1 MRLVRF
7 DDPAEGIALELHPL
21 LSVVSG
27 LPVASRQRLL
37 NALAAIPRG
46 QDPGVGGQ
54 LEVHGVLLD
63 LDRGTLELLELDED
77 LDVVLRAEDL
87 PRPAHPEPESEI
99 PDPPDRSEELAAA
112 AARVREAADRRAEL
126 ETVRAQAQARL
137 AELAA
142 QRAELSRRLDEARQG
157 LDDYAAAGLK
167 VAEDELEALQ
177 LRAREA
183 AIAKHEAARRHIEE
197 QLERLVAEVDDLR
210 QRMRGPSV
218 AEVAAVRA
226 ALDGLLAA
234 LDPTMIPSPEAVKL
248 ADELSSVARQLAAAE
263 PDDSERDSTSGL
275 LEELTARRD
284 AAYDAM
290 VAAEAA
296 LRSPQVDE
304 KLVAELEAIHDE
316 IFELDGRVSKLSAA
330 RVRRRL
336 AELRERE
343 AGLLDQLGY
352 DSWAS
357 YVMGVSTPAAES
369 ERRERY
375 EVARATYEFAEEELA
390 RAADAAGSRTRDRP
404 VRALQTRRAVL
415 LDEAANLLGRPVEI
429 DEAIEELREL
439 RVPAARGD
447 VERAAARLSSALAA
461 AGADPAPDQGPDE
474 LVATA
479 QRWLEGAT
487 PDTGSLEAVRA
498 DLDAQIGQLAA
509 TLEALPTPESL
520 AAAALA
526 EDPQL
531 ADARATVEECRR
543 RVERHRAALARVGE
557 LRTAE
562 DEVRAAEAEVERLLA
577 ETETSLAKL
586 TTTEAAA
593 ARELAE
599 LEAQVA
605 GERDDVERRR
615 WEAKQVAAGAEAEES
630 ALDAIEWY
638 VLARLAQQR
647 AVSFVGSAPFAIDDA
662 FADWSAA
669 DLVGILARLARMSEV
684 IQVIFLTDDVEI
696 AAWARS
702 LGSDRAAVIDPA
714 RAF

>member
-37 NALAAIPRG
+37 DALAAIPRG
-46 QDPGVGGQ
+46 QDPGVAGQ

-63 LDRGTLELLELDED
+63 LDQGTLELLELDED

-87 PRPAHPEPESEI
+87 PRGAHTEPEPEI

-112 AARVREAADRRAEL
+112 SARVREIADRRAEL
-126 ETVRAQAQARL
+126 ETVRSQALARL
-137 AELAA
+137 ADLAA
-142 QRAELSRRLDEARQG
+142 QRAELSRRLDQARQG

-167 VAEDELEALQ
+167 IAEDEFEALQ
-177 LRAREA
+177 RRARDA
-183 AIAKHEAARRHIEE
+183 AIAEHEAARRHIEE

-210 QRMRGPSV
+210 RRMRGPSAV
-218 AEVAAVRA
+218 EVAAVRA

-234 LDPTMIPSPEAVKL
+234 LDPTMVPSPEAVKL
-248 ADELSSVARQLAAAE
+248 ADELSSVARQLAEAD
-263 PDDSERDSTSGL
+263 PDGPEGDDPSSGL

-296 LRSPQVDE
+296 LRSPEVDE
-304 KLVAELEAIHDE
+304 SLVAELESIHDE

-336 AELRERE
+336 AELRDRE

-390 RAADAAGSRTRDRP
+390 RAADAAGSRTRGAS
-404 VRALQTRRAVL
+404 RALQTRRAVL

-429 DEAIEELREL
+429 EEAIEELREL
-439 RVPAARGD
+439 KVPAARGD
-447 VERAAARLSSALAA
+447 VERAAARLSSALAV

-487 PDTGSLEAVRA
+487 PDTDSLEAVRA
-498 DLDAQIGQLAA
+498 DLDAEISQLAA
-509 TLEALPTPESL
+509 ELDALPTPESL

-531 ADARATVEECRR
+531 ADARAKVEECRR

-577 ETETSLAKL
+577 ETETSLAEL
-586 TTTEAAA
+586 TAAEAAA
-593 ARELAE
+593 AREFAE

-605 GERDDVERRR
+605 GERDEVERRR
-615 WEAKQVAAGAEAEES
+615 WEAKQAAAGAEAEEAS
-630 ALDAIEWY
+630 LDAIEWY

-684 IQVIFLTDDVEI
+684 IQVIFLTDDVEV

-702 LGSDRAAVIDPA
+702 LGPDRAAVIDLA